1 MWPQYS
7 SFSTCFYLQSEY
19 QLACPPAHHP
29 SGMPSSTQQ
38 LAQSLSEDVLYL
50 YFSLTSGFQCSAPVY
65 SSVTKSLG
73 NSPFLTIFSFMLFS
87 ISGKIH
93 SLVKKSYSFL
103 FELYLLSSQL
113 HDSWHNVKHL
123 SNTDCDTWSTY

>member
-7 SFSTCFYLQSEY
+7 SFSTSFYLQSEY
-19 QLACPPAHHP
+19 QLACPPPHNP
-29 SGMPSSTQQ
+29 SGMPSSTQH
-38 LAQSLSEDVLYL
+38 LTQSLSEDVPYL
-50 YFSLTSGFQCSAPVY
+50 YFSLTSGFQYSTPVH

-73 NSPFLTIFSFMLFS
+73 NSPFLTTTCIFSFMLFS

-93 SLVKKSYSFL
+93 SSVKKSYSFL

-113 HDSWHNVKHL
+113 HDS
-123 SNTDCDTWSTY
+123 